1 MRYEDVVKNILDIPL
16 FAQKIGIDNLKVIM
30 ERLGNPQ
37 DSYRCIHVAGTNGK
51 GSTCA
56 YMNSLLIAS
65 EYKVGMFTSPHL
77 IKLNERMRINNL
89 CISDMELIEVYELVE
104 NTCREL
110 MLEGVPHPSFFE
122 FIFAMAAV
130 WFKLKK
136 VDIVIFETGMGG
148 RLDATNI
155 INSDLC
161 VITSVAMDH
170 MQYLGNTIE
179 QIASEKAGIIKEKVP
194 IVYFNRNKQ
203 VSSIIEERAKF
214 CKAPLF
220 VVDKGNYM
228 TYDIGDKNID
238 FSIYTSYYRY
248 DSLSLKKTG
257 MYQVENAA
265 LAVIATDI
273 FLDRCIEDNLVRE
286 ALMDCIWTAR
296 MEEVADDI
304 YVDGAHNEE
313 AIEAFTDTVSV
324 LYNDKDVYIL
334 FAVASDKEYDS
345 MVKLLCTRIDIKEVI
360 ITAIEGGRTTPVE
373 KVAELFKKYRCNNIK
388 TDNDIESSYL
398 YASSL
403 VDEHSRLFCVGS
415 LYLAGKLESLLRR
428 K

>member
-1 MRYEDVVKNILDIPL
+1 MRYEDVIKNILDIPL

-56 YMNSLLIAS
+56 YMNSLLMTS
-65 EYKVGMFTSPHL
+65 GYKVGMFTSPHL
-77 IKLNERMRINNL
+77 IKLNERMRTDNI
-89 CISDMELIEVYELVE
+89 CISDTEIVEVYELVE
-104 NTCREL
+104 STCREL
-110 MLEGVPHPSFFE
+110 MAEGIPHPSFFE
-122 FIFAMAAV
+122 FVFAMAAV
-130 WFKLKK
+130 WFKVKA

-155 INSDLC
+155 INPDIC
-161 VITSVAMDH
+161 VITSIAMDH
-170 MQYLGNTIE
+170 MQYLGDTIE
-179 QIASEKAGIIKEKVP
+179 EIASEKAGIIKKKVP
-194 IVYFNRNKQ
+194 IVYFHRNKQ
-203 VSSIIEERAKF
+203 ARDIIEEKAKS
-214 CKAPLF
+214 CNAPLY
-220 VVDKGNYM
+220 VVDKGSYI

-238 FSIYTSYYRY
+238 FSIETSYYRY

-257 MYQVENAA
+257 MYQVENAT
-265 LAVIATDI
+265 LAVIAIDI
-273 FLDRCIEDNLVRE
+273 FLDNRVEDNLVRA
-286 ALMDCIWTAR
+286 ALMNCIWTAR
-296 MEEVADDI
+296 MEEVVDGI

-313 AIEAFTDTVSV
+313 AIAAFTDTVSN
-324 LYNDKDVYIL
+324 LYNNKDVYIL
-334 FAVASDKEYDS
+334 FAVASDKEYNS
-345 MVKLLCTRIDIKEVI
+345 MVKLLCNKLDIKEVI

-373 KVAELFKKYRCNNIK
+373 RVADLFKEYGCNNIK

-398 YASSL
+398 YASNL
-403 VDEHSRLFCVGS
+403 VDEHSRLFCLGS